1 MNDSIDRQ
9 KAIATAD
16 SMLQKCDG
24 DINDYHDLMVEAL
37 EVLPSAEPEQKT
49 GMWIV
54 SDDKYWHTCPFCD
67 ADIDVSMGTGVYVD
81 DDEVSHVNYCP
92 NCGARMEV
100 KE

>member
-37 EVLPSAEPEQKT
+37 AVLPPAEPERKT
-49 GMWIV
+49 GMWIHDTHYGLCLPEHYCSECGNWEC
-54 SDDKYWHTCPFCD
+54 SD
-67 ADIDVSMGTGVYVD
+67 AES
-81 DDEVSHVNYCP
+81 NYCP
-92 NCGARMEV
+92 TCGADMRGKQDE
-100 KE
+100 